1 MQNTS
6 DSELIALSEA
16 YSYMIFVSSS
26 TENIRDER
34 KTLDKISN
42 EIEHRVRSTQDTDRR
57 AKLLVALKEQQLH
70 TWRMSPS
77 PKSRWID
84 RNITSIVNS
93 FVAKTAQQQTTG
105 ILTADI
111 LDVATSIIH
120 LQLCATVIA
129 DTDSDDNDILSA
141 FQPFVTHWQ
150 TSFNENKWSTIPL
163 QTVID
168 RILLIEAYHQSKAK
182 TLSNSTAGTHIFNY
196 FIPTILQEASD
207 TNDIQLMMSTHKLL
221 RAFHCFGTSSNPYY
235 GEFVNIVKTKIEEAP
250 VSTMATVLTTQ
261 LLADSIETSI
271 MQPVLP

>member
-163 QTVID
+163 QTAVD
-168 RILLIEAYHQSKAK
+168 RILLIETYHQSKAK
-182 TLSNSTAGTHIFNY
+182 ILSNSTVGITLFTH

-207 TNDIQLMMSTHKLL
+207 SNDIQLMMSTHKLL

-235 GEFVNIVKTKIEEAP
+235 EEFVKIVKAKIEEAP
-250 VSTMATVLTTQ
+250 DSTMATVLTTQ

-271 MQPVLP
+271 MQPV